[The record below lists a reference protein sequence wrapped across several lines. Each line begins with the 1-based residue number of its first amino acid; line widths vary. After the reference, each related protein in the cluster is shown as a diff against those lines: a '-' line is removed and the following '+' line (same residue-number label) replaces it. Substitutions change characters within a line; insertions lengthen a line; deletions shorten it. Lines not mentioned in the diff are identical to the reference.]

1 MEMSK
6 LFVLILLIISTIIS
20 LMSLFTVSE
29 TEVALKLR
37 LGEVIHADYKPGI
50 HFKVPIVERVYKF
63 DKRIQTVNS
72 KSEKYLT
79 KEKKNLIVDSFIKWR
94 IEDVRQYYTT
104 MGGNEDRASNRLS
117 EVVADGLRSQFG
129 IRDIKEVVSG
139 DRAVIM
145 DYITKQAS
153 ERAKEFGIQIV
164 DVRIKKIELPKEVS
178 AAVYKRMRTE
188 REQVAEDW
196 RQRGKA
202 DAQRIRAEADRESV
216 EIVAVAEREAE
227 IVRGLG
233 DATASQLYADAFQKD
248 IGFYELYR
256 SLNAYK
262 KSFSDKS
269 DILLLQPDSDFFR
282 YFKNQL
288 PQSTE

>member
-233 DATASQLYADAFQKD
+233 DATASQCMRTLFRKILDFT
-248 IGFYELYR
+248 
-256 SLNAYK
+256 
-262 KSFSDKS
+262 SF
-269 DILLLQPDSDFFR
+269 IVL
-282 YFKNQL
+282 
-288 PQSTE
+288 

>member
-1 MEMSK
+1 MSASK
-6 LFVLILLIISTIIS
+6 LSVIIIFIIGS
-20 LMSLFTVSE
+20 MIFLTSVFTVSE

-37 LGEVIHADYKPGI
+37 LGEIIHSDYKPGL
-50 HFKVPIVERVYKF
+50 HFKMPMIEKVYTF
-63 DKRIQTVNS
+63 DKRVQTVNS

-94 IEDVRQYYTT
+94 IDDVRQYYTT
-104 MGGNEDRASNRLS
+104 MGGNEDRAANRLS

-139 DRAVIM
+139 DRAAIM
-145 DYITKQAS
+145 DHITKQTS
-153 ERAKEFGIQIV
+153 DRAKEFGIQIV
-164 DVRIKKIELPKEVS
+164 DVRIKKIELPTEVS
-178 AAVYKRMRTE
+178 TAVYKRMRTE

-227 IVRGLG
+227 IIRGLG
-233 DATASQLYADAFQKD
+233 DASAAQLYADAFQKD
-248 IGFYELYR
+248 EEFYELYR

-262 KSFSDKS
+262 KSFSSKD
-269 DILLLQPDSDFFR
+269 DVLVLQPDSDFFH
-282 YFKNQL
+282 YFKNAA
-288 PQSTE
+288 PQAVE

>member
-1 MEMSK
+1 MSASK
-6 LFVLILLIISTIIS
+6 LSVIIILIICSMVF
-20 LMSLFTVSE
+20 LMSVFTVSE

-37 LGEVIHADYKPGI
+37 LGEIIHSDYKSGL
-50 HFKVPIVERVYKF
+50 HFKMPIIEKVYTF
-63 DKRIQTVNS
+63 DKRVQTVNS

-94 IEDVRQYYTT
+94 IDDVRQYYTT
-104 MGGNEDRASNRLS
+104 MGGNEDRAANRLS

-139 DRAVIM
+139 DRAAIM
-145 DYITKQAS
+145 DHITKQTS
-153 ERAKEFGIQIV
+153 DRAKEFGIQIV
-164 DVRIKKIELPKEVS
+164 DVRIKKIELPTEVS
-178 AAVYKRMRTE
+178 TAVYKRMRTE

-227 IVRGLG
+227 IIRGLG
-233 DATASQLYADAFQKD
+233 DASAAQLYANAFQKD
-248 IGFYELYR
+248 EEFYELYR

-262 KSFSDKS
+262 KSFSSKD
-269 DILLLQPDSDFFR
+269 DVLVLQPDSDFFH
-282 YFKNQL
+282 YFKNAA
-288 PQSTE
+288 PQAVE

>member
-1 MEMSK
+1 MSSIK
-6 LFVLILLIISTIIS
+6 LSVIIILIICSMVF
-20 LMSLFTVSE
+20 LMSVFTVSE

-37 LGEVIHADYKPGI
+37 LGEIIHSDYKPGL
-50 HFKVPIVERVYKF
+50 HFKMPIIEKVYTF
-63 DKRIQTVNS
+63 DKRVQTVNS

-94 IEDVRQYYTT
+94 IDDVRQYYTT
-104 MGGNEDRASNRLS
+104 MGGNEDRAANRLS

-139 DRAVIM
+139 DRAAIM
-145 DYITKQAS
+145 DYITKQTS
-153 ERAKEFGIQIV
+153 DRAKEFGIQIV
-164 DVRIKKIELPKEVS
+164 DVRIKKIELPTEVS
-178 AAVYKRMRTE
+178 TAVYKRMRTE

-227 IVRGLG
+227 IIRGLG
-233 DATASQLYADAFQKD
+233 DASAAQLYANAFQKD
-248 IGFYELYR
+248 EEFYELYR

-262 KSFSDKS
+262 KSFSSKD
-269 DILLLQPDSDFFR
+269 DVLVLQPDSDFFH
-282 YFKNQL
+282 YFKNAA
-288 PQSTE
+288 PQAVE